1 MIFIGIDGGGTKTKF
16 TAFSEEGDELDSL
29 VLGSC
34 HFMQV
39 NDEAMKL
46 ILKEGIETLCKQYSN
61 KEFFVCA
68 GMGGYGRDERI
79 RKRIEDVY
87 QTILPCG
94 NYKLYSDAEIAVAG
108 ALGSHEGIVVIA
120 GTGSIA
126 FSKIDNQFNRAGGW
140 GYILGDEGSAYWLG
154 KKALSIFCKEA
165 DGRLPKGALYTCFM
179 DHFQLER
186 DFDLIMVANE
196 KLTTRTDIASLS
208 KIVYQAA
215 LLHDENAI
223 QLFKEAADELVS
235 LIDALNVKEKSLKV
249 SYVGGLFAAKDIL
262 IPMIQS
268 QLNDNLTLIEPAF
281 NPEKGAYL
289 LGYIEIFSTSR

>member
-16 TAFSEEGDELDSL
+16 TVFNEEGIELDSL

-39 NDEAMKL
+39 SDEEML
-46 ILKEGIETLCKQYSN
+46 QTLKEGIETLSHRYQSE
-61 KEFFVCA
+61 EFMVCA

-87 QTILPCG
+87 ATILPKG
-94 NYKLYSDAEIAVAG
+94 NFKLHSDAEIAVAG
-108 ALGSHEGIVVIA
+108 ALGQHDGIVIIA

-126 FSKIDNQFNRAGGW
+126 FSKIDNKFNRAGGW

-165 DGRLPKGALYTCFM
+165 DGRLSKGALYDCFM
-179 DHFQLER
+179 EYFHLER
-186 DFDLIMVANE
+186 DFDLITVANE
-196 KLTTRTDIASLS
+196 RLLDRTEVASLS
-208 KIVYQAA
+208 QLVYKAA
-215 LLHDENAI
+215 CHNDENAI
-223 QLFKEAADELVS
+223 QLFKEAADEIVD
-235 LIDALNVKEKSLKV
+235 LIHALNCKDKLLKV
-249 SYVGGLFAAKDIL
+249 SYVGGLFAAKELL

-268 QLNDNLTLIEPAF
+268 QLAENLTLVEPAF
-281 NPEKGAYL
+281 SPEKGAYL
-289 LGYIEIFSTSR
+289 LAQ